1 MPLFE
6 AVLLALQTIRTQK
19 LKSFFTMLGVCIG
32 VTFLIA
38 VVSIVEGMSEYMEN
52 DLVGKL
58 IAVNT
63 FEVRSRP
70 NFTPGN
76 MSEETWREFQRRPR
90 IMEQDIAPI
99 AAALPPEALWAP
111 MSSDGNIAATTL
123 TGRPKAVQAYNT
135 TRTYFDIKKM
145 GVTSGRVFSPQE
157 DAMGSLVVV
166 IGKDVKDHFF
176 ENVDPI
182 GRELR
187 LGNLPYTVI
196 GVAESQGSAL
206 GQSFDKFIVAPFAS
220 PLRRLTNRQ
229 RGVVDA
235 VMVKSPTEAIMNATM
250 ADVGEVMRSVRKLR
264 PGQKDNF
271 VLETSSSALSFFAK
285 IKQYMLLAGVVLPAI
300 GLIVGAIVIMNIMLV
315 AVAERTREIG
325 VRKSLGARR
334 RDIMAQFLVESTTL
348 SVLGAAIGVALG
360 AALAKTIAAVTPLP
374 ASVALWSVIVAVV
387 VGAGVGIIAGVYPA
401 SRASRLDPVVAL
413 RSE

>member
-1 MPLFE
+1 MSFFE
-6 AVLLALQTIRTQK
+6 AVKLALQTIRTQK

-38 VVSIVEGMSEYMEN
+38 VVSIVEGMSRYMED

-58 IAVNT
+58 LAVNT
-63 FEVRSRP
+63 FEVRTRP
-70 NFTPGN
+70 NVNIGN
-76 MSEETWREFQRRPR
+76 TTREMWEEYQRRPR
-90 IMEQDIAPI
+90 LMEADVPQIT
-99 AAALPPEALWAP
+99 AALPSNVIWAP
-111 MSSDGNIAATTL
+111 MSQDNTTATTV
-123 TGRPKAVQAYNT
+123 TGRPKRVQIYNT
-135 TRTYFDIKKM
+135 TRAYFEIKKL
-145 GVTSGRVFSPQE
+145 GVSAGRVFSPQE

-166 IGKDVKDHFF
+166 IGKDVKEHFF
-176 ENVDPI
+176 PNVDPI
-182 GRELR
+182 GKELR
-187 LGNLPYTVI
+187 LGKLPYTVI
-196 GVAESQGSAL
+196 GVAESQGSAF
-206 GQSFDKFIVAPFAS
+206 GVSFDKFAVAPYTS

-229 RGVVDA
+229 KGVIDA
-235 VMVKSPTEAIMNATM
+235 VMVKSPDEQIMNSTM
-250 ADVGEVMRSVRKLR
+250 QDVQERMRSIRKLR

-285 IKQYMLLAGVVLPAI
+285 IKQYLVLAGVVLPAI

-348 SVLGAAIGVALG
+348 SILGAAIGVGLG
-360 AALAKTIAAVTPLP
+360 AALAKIIATVTPLP
-374 ASVALWSVIVAVV
+374 AAIALWSVVVAVL

>member
-1 MPLFE
+1 MPLYE

-38 VVSIVEGMSEYMEN
+38 VVSIVEGMSRYMQD

-58 IAVNT
+58 LAVNT
-63 FEVRSRP
+63 FEVRHRP
-70 NFTPGN
+70 NVTIGN
-76 MSEETWREFQRRPR
+76 VTDEQWMEWQRRPR
-90 IMEQDIAPI
+90 LMEQDVAPI
-99 AAALPPEALWAP
+99 VAVLPEGVLWAP
-111 MSSDGNIAATTL
+111 MSSDGNISASTQNS
-123 TGRPKAVQAYNT
+123 RPKGVQAFNT
-135 TRTYFDIKKM
+135 SRAYFEIKKM
-145 GVTSGRVFSPQE
+145 GVTSGRIFSPQE

-166 IGKDVKDHFF
+166 IGKDVKDKFF
-176 ENVDPI
+176 PNVDPI
-182 GRELR
+182 GKELR
-187 LGNLPYTVI
+187 LGNLPYLVI
-196 GVAESQGSAL
+196 GVAESQGNVF
-206 GQSFDKFIVAPFAS
+206 GQSLDKFVVAPYTS

-229 RGVVDA
+229 KGVIDA
-235 VMVKSPTEAIMNATM
+235 VMVKSPSEQVMNLVM
-250 ADVGEVMRSVRKLR
+250 GDVQEVMRSVRKLR

-271 VLETSSSALSFFAK
+271 ELETSSSALTFFAK
-285 IKQYMLLAGVVLPAI
+285 IKEYLVLAGVVLPAI

-348 SVLGAAIGVALG
+348 SILGAAIGVALG
-360 AALAKTIAAVTPLP
+360 AALGKLISAVTPLP
-374 ASVALWSVIVAVV
+374 AAIAMWSVVLAVI
-387 VGAGVGIIAGVYPA
+387 VGATVGIVAGVYPA

>member
-1 MPLFE
+1 MSFFE
-6 AVLLALQTIRTQK
+6 AVKLALQTIHTQK

-38 VVSIVEGMSEYMEN
+38 VVSIVEGMSRYMED

-58 IAVNT
+58 LAVNT

-70 NFTPGN
+70 NANIGN
-76 MSEETWREFQRRPR
+76 TTREMWEEYQRRPR
-90 IMEQDIAPI
+90 LMESDVPQIT
-99 AAALPPEALWAP
+99 AALPPNVLWAP
-111 MSSDGNIAATTL
+111 MSQDNTTATTV
-123 TGRPKAVQAYNT
+123 TGRPKSVQIYNT
-135 TRTYFDIKKM
+135 TRNYFEIKKM
-145 GVTSGRVFSPQE
+145 GVATGRIFSPQE
-157 DAMGSLVVV
+157 DAMGALVVV

-176 ENVDPI
+176 PNVDPI
-182 GRELR
+182 GKELR

-206 GQSFDKFIVAPFAS
+206 GRSFDKFAIAPYTS

-229 RGVVDA
+229 KGVIDA
-235 VMVKSPTEAIMNATM
+235 IMVKSPDEQIMNSTM
-250 ADVGEVMRSVRKLR
+250 QDVQERMRSLRKLR

-285 IKQYMLLAGVVLPAI
+285 IKQYLLLAGVVLPTI

-348 SVLGAAIGVALG
+348 SILGAAIGVGLG
-360 AALAKTIAAVTPLP
+360 AVLAKIISTVTPLP
-374 ASVALWSVIVAVV
+374 AVIALWSVVVAVL
-387 VGAGVGIIAGVYPA
+387 VGAGVGIIAGAYPA

>member
-1 MPLFE
+1 MPFFE
-6 AVLLALQTIRTQK
+6 AVRLALSTIVTQK
-19 LKSFFTMLGVCIG
+19 LKSAFTMLGVCIG

-38 VVSIVEGMSEYMEN
+38 VVAIVEGMSRYMQD
-52 DLVGKL
+52 DLVGKIL
-58 IAVNT
+58 AVNT

-70 NFTPGN
+70 NVNIGN
-76 MSEETWREFQRRPR
+76 ITDEEWQEFQRRPR
-90 IMEQDIAPI
+90 LMDVDVPPI
-99 AAALPPEALWAP
+99 TAVLPPEVLWAP
-111 MSSDGNIAATTL
+111 MSQDNATATTVA
-123 TGRPKAVQAYNT
+123 GRPKSVNIINT
-135 TRTYFDIKKM
+135 TRNYFDIKKM
-145 GVTSGRVFSPQE
+145 SMATGRIFSAQE
-157 DAMGSLVVV
+157 DAMGSPVIV
-166 IGKDVKDHFF
+166 IGKDVQDHFF
-176 ENVDPI
+176 PNVSPI
-182 GRELR
+182 GKELR
-187 LGNLPYTVI
+187 IGRLPYTVI

-206 GQSFDKFIVAPFAS
+206 GISFDKFVVAPYTS
-220 PLRRLTNRQ
+220 PLRRLTNKQ
-229 RGVVDA
+229 KGVIDA
-235 VMVKSPTEAIMNATM
+235 VMVKSPNEQLMTATM
-250 ADVGEVMRSVRKLR
+250 ADVEEAMRSIRKLR

-285 IKQYMLLAGVVLPAI
+285 IKQYLVLAGVVLPAI

-348 SVLGAAIGVALG
+348 SVMGAAIGVGLG
-360 AALAKTIAAVTPLP
+360 AALAKIISTVTPLP
-374 ASVALWSVIVAVV
+374 ASIALWSVILAVI

>member
-1 MPLFE
+1 MSFFE
-6 AVLLALQTIRTQK
+6 AVKLALQTIRTQK

-38 VVSIVEGMSEYMEN
+38 VVSIVEGMSRYMED

-58 IAVNT
+58 LAVNT

-70 NFTPGN
+70 NANIGN
-76 MSEETWREFQRRPR
+76 TTREMWEEYQRRPR
-90 IMEQDIAPI
+90 LMESDVPQITAV
-99 AAALPPEALWAP
+99 LPPNVLWAP
-111 MSSDGNIAATTL
+111 MISDQTTATTV
-123 TGRPKAVQAYNT
+123 TGRPKSVQIYNT
-135 TRTYFDIKKM
+135 TRNYFEIKKM
-145 GVTSGRVFSPQE
+145 GVTTGRIFSPQE
-157 DAMGSLVVV
+157 DAVGALVVV
-166 IGKDVKDHFF
+166 IGKDVKEHFF
-176 ENVDPI
+176 PNVDPI
-182 GRELR
+182 GKELR
-187 LGNLPYTVI
+187 LGHLPYIVI

-206 GQSFDKFIVAPFAS
+206 GMSFDKFAIAPYTS

-229 RGVVDA
+229 KGVIDA
-235 VMVKSPTEAIMNATM
+235 IMVKSPDEQIMNSTM
-250 ADVGEVMRSVRKLR
+250 QDVQERMRSLRKLR

-285 IKQYMLLAGVVLPAI
+285 IKQYLLLAGVVLPTI

-348 SVLGAAIGVALG
+348 SILGAAIGVGLG
-360 AALAKTIAAVTPLP
+360 AALAKIIATVTPLP
-374 ASVALWSVIVAVV
+374 AAIALWSVVVAVL
-387 VGAGVGIIAGVYPA
+387 VGAGVGIIAGAYPA

>member
-38 VVSIVEGMSEYMEN
+38 VVAIVEGMSRYMED
-52 DLVGKL
+52 DLVGKIL
-58 IAVNT
+58 AVNT

-70 NFTPGN
+70 NVNIGN
-76 MSEETWREFQRRPR
+76 TSEEMWLEYQRRPR
-90 IMEQDIAPI
+90 IMETDVPLIV
-99 AAALPPEALWAP
+99 AALPANALWAP
-111 MSSDGNIAATTL
+111 MSNDNTTATTV
-123 TGRPKAVQAYNT
+123 TGRPKNVQIYNT
-135 TRTYFDIKKM
+135 TRSYFEIKKM
-145 GVTSGRVFSPQE
+145 GVTSGRTFSPQE

-166 IGKDVKDHFF
+166 IGKDVKEHFF
-176 ENVDPI
+176 PNVDPI
-182 GRELR
+182 GKVLR

-196 GVAESQGSAL
+196 GVAEPQGSAL
-206 GQSFDKFIVAPFAS
+206 GISFDKFAIAPYAS

-229 RGVVDA
+229 KGVIDA
-235 VMVKSPTEAIMNATM
+235 VMVKSPNEQIMTSTM
-250 ADVGEVMRSVRKLR
+250 QDVQEVMRSIRKLR

-271 VLETSSSALSFFAK
+271 VLETSASALTFFAK
-285 IKQYMLLAGVVLPAI
+285 IKQYLVLAGVVLPAI

-348 SVLGAAIGVALG
+348 SIFGAAIGVGLG
-360 AALAKTIAAVTPLP
+360 AVLAKIISSVTPLP
-374 ASVALWSVIVAVV
+374 AAIALWSVVLAVV

>member
-6 AVLLALQTIRTQK
+6 AVILALQTIRTQK

-38 VVSIVEGMSEYMEN
+38 VVSIVEGMSQYMEN

-58 IAVNT
+58 LAVNT

-76 MSEETWREFQRRPR
+76 TTEETWREYQRRPR

-99 AAALPPEALWAP
+99 VAALPQEAVWAP
-111 MSSDGNIAATTL
+111 MSSAGNITATTL

-135 TRTYFDIKKM
+135 TRQYFDIKKM
-145 GVTSGRVFSPQE
+145 GVTQGRIFSPQE
-157 DAMGSLVVV
+157 DVMGSLVVV

-187 LGNLPYTVI
+187 LGDLPYTVI
-196 GVAESQGSAL
+196 GVAESQGSAF

-220 PLRRLTNRQ
+220 PLRRLTNTQ
-229 RGVVDA
+229 KGVVDA
-235 VMVKSPTEAIMNATM
+235 VMVKSPTDAIMNATM
-250 ADVGEVMRSVRKLR
+250 ADVQEVMRSVRKLR

-285 IKQYMLLAGVVLPAI
+285 IKQYLLLAGVVLPAI

-348 SVLGAAIGVALG
+348 SILGAAIGVGLG
-360 AALAKTIAAVTPLP
+360 ATLAKIISVVSPLP
-374 ASVALWSVIVAVV
+374 ASVALWSVIVAVL

>member
-38 VVSIVEGMSEYMEN
+38 VVSIVEGMSKYMEE

-58 IAVNT
+58 LAVNT
-63 FEVRSRP
+63 FEVRHRP
-70 NFTPGN
+70 NVNIGN
-76 MSEETWREFQRRPR
+76 VTEEQWLEYQRRPR
-90 IMEQDIAPI
+90 ILEQDIAPVV
-99 AAALPPEALWAP
+99 AALPEGVIWTP
-111 MSSDGNIAATTL
+111 MSSDNITASTP
-123 TGRPKAVQAYNT
+123 TGRPKSVNAFNT
-135 TRTYFDIKKM
+135 TRAYFEIKKM
-145 GVTSGRVFSPQE
+145 GVSSGRVFSPQE
-157 DAMGSLVVV
+157 DEMGSLVVV
-166 IGKDVKDHFF
+166 IGKDVKEHFF
-176 ENVDPI
+176 ASSDPI
-182 GRELR
+182 GKELR
-187 LGNLPYTVI
+187 LGTLPYTVI

-206 GQSFDKFIVAPFAS
+206 GISFDKFVVAPFKS

-229 RGVVDA
+229 KGVIDA
-235 VMVKSPTEAIMNATM
+235 VMVKSPTEQIMNGVM
-250 ADVGEVMRSVRKLR
+250 GDVQEVMRSVRKLR

-271 VLETSSSALSFFAK
+271 VLETSSSALTFFAK
-285 IKQYMLLAGVVLPAI
+285 IKQYLVLAGVVLPAI

-348 SVLGAAIGVALG
+348 SIFGAAIGVALG
-360 AALAKTIAAVTPLP
+360 AVLAKVISAVTPLP
-374 ASVALWSVIVAVV
+374 AAIAMWSVVLAVI